1 MLTQIT
7 TLTLIKLKFKRGNLI
22 YLLDDC
28 LMGKCLLNIENS
40 SKLSLLLSTQNVGV
54 WMEAITIL

>member
-40 SKLSLLLSTQNVGV
+40 SKLSLLSTQNLGV